1 MGIQKRVCGI
11 IAGDLTDEE
20 TVASVLGYTAGFEA
34 VAPSYGVDELTY
46 SDKSENK
53 ISYAR
58 FIKAAAG
65 STSSPE
71 YRILYNFLLKCFT
84 DADRDFNGRI
94 DVSEFD
100 NLIEVAS
107 AAPRRFGYAPS
118 TSDMYET
125 DDLKI
130 AARQK
135 MFAAM
140 DKEKSGS
147 LTFDIWLGYCYD
159 HIRHKAATLEINPDD
174 SPLSRN
180 KLSYIAY
187 IKRAIIKTNPEYKEL
202 YHHLL
207 DSFTQ
212 ADINMDGQIGAIEFD
227 RLIEIAAAAPRRF
240 GLAPTSAEMYQT
252 GQDRIH
258 VRSKIF
264 QQMDENEDG
273 YISFD
278 EWLKFSFA
286 HIEEKVK
293 ELS

>member
-1 MGIQKRVCGI
+1 MG
-11 IAGDLTDEE
+11 
-20 TVASVLGYTAGFEA
+20 
-34 VAPSYGVDELTY
+34 TY

-107 AAPRRFGYAPS
+107 AAP
-118 TSDMYET
+118 
-125 DDLKI
+125 
-130 AARQK
+130 RQK

-202 YHHLL
+202 YH
-207 DSFTQ
+207 
-212 ADINMDGQIGAIEFD
+212 
-227 RLIEIAAAAPRRF
+227 
-240 GLAPTSAEMYQT
+240 
-252 GQDRIH
+252 
-258 VRSKIF
+258 
-264 QQMDENEDG
+264 
-273 YISFD
+273 
-278 EWLKFSFA
+278 
-286 HIEEKVK
+286 
-293 ELS
+293 